1 MQKKKRILLVEDDG
15 KLRST
20 IQDYM
25 QMNGFDVT
33 ACPNGLSA
41 LRRFEND
48 HNYDIVL
55 LDGILPDIDGF
66 DVMNR
71 IREDSNIPIIIVSAR
86 ETEEYQLAGLKGGAD
101 NYITKPFLLSVMK
114 EKINALLLRAAQ
126 EPVNRRRELISG
138 HLRVVPDSR
147 EIYADDVLLETTPKE
162 YEVLLYFV
170 KNEKIV
176 LSRDKILD
184 KVWGMDY
191 YGDFR
196 TVDTIVKQLRKK
208 LGRYSVYISSVYGV
222 GYRYEVDK
230 NA

>member
-1 MQKKKRILLVEDDG
+1 MIRQKRILLVEDDD

-25 QMNGFDVT
+25 QMNGFLVT
-33 ACPNGLSA
+33 ACADGYSA
-41 LRRFEND
+41 LECFQNNGD
-48 HNYDIVL
+48 YDIVL
-55 LDGILPDIDGF
+55 LDGLLPDIDGF
-66 DVMNR
+66 DVMNK

-86 ETEEYQLAGLKGGAD
+86 ESEEYQLAGLKGGAD

-114 EKINALLLRAAQ
+114 EKINALLLRASQ
-126 EPVNRRRELISG
+126 EPLNRSRELESG
-138 HLRVVPDSR
+138 HLRIVLDSR
-147 EIYADDVLLETTPKE
+147 EIFLDNELLETTPKE
-162 YEVLLYFV
+162 YDVLLYFI
-170 KNEKIV
+170 KNERIV

-191 YGDFR
+191 YGDNR

-208 LGRYSVYISSVYGV
+208 LGRYSGYISSVYGV
-222 GYRYEVDK
+222 GYRYEVDT